1 MKKEQIHTIIIGHK
15 NPDTD
20 SVSASCAL
28 AEFKRRTGLRNVAAC
43 RCGMVGER
51 TEYLFKKFNTPLPA
65 LKSDVYPRV
74 RDILMSDTFYINEDE
89 ALFFALDKLN
99 KLLLSRIP
107 VIDDRKH
114 YKGMLSL
121 FSMLGSILQTTAEDS
136 SGMTGRN
143 VFSSLDLIVKV
154 LEGEAVSLFDSDK
167 EQNFSVYVAAMNVE
181 SFKEHVPY
189 ENPESLAIIVGDR
202 TDIHLQAI
210 NLGTRLI
217 IVTGARQ
224 VDPLVLQVAKERNIS
239 IVKTPLD
246 SATVVRRLKFSTP
259 VRKLMKN
266 EVACFRLDDCLKDI
280 KHTVMADSD
289 DIFPVVNRNG
299 ELCGCFN
306 RTDFA
311 RGGENCHLILV
322 DHNEF
327 EQSVEGVYDV
337 NVIEVVDHHRFNM
350 PAQNSPIRITCD
362 IVGSTCTLIGE
373 MFMAHRMS
381 IPKNIAGIMQGGI
394 ISDTLLLR
402 SPTSCERDRIM
413 LEKLEKITGV
423 NSEELMHEIFTI
435 GSVIAKSDPEKLF
448 LADSKNF
455 THLDKFNFTISQ
467 VEEVSF
473 DEFYNREA
481 VLFEAAKKFVSQRRS
496 DFFGLLVTNVEQE
509 NSILLAVGNQEILDN
524 LPFRKLSDN
533 LYDLPGVLSRKKQL
547 LPQILKLLDSLA

>member
-1 MKKEQIHTIIIGHK
+1 MKNDKIHTIIIGHK

-20 SVSASCAL
+20 SVSAGCAL
-28 AEFKRRTGLRNVAAC
+28 AEFKRRCGVRNVSAC

-74 RDILMSDTFYINEDE
+74 RDILMDETFFINENE

-107 VIDDRKH
+107 VTDDKKR

-121 FSMLGSILQTTAEDS
+121 FSMLSSVLQTTADDS
-136 SGMTGRN
+136 NGMTGRN
-143 VFSSLDLIVKV
+143 VYSSLDLIVKV
-154 LEGEAVSLFDSDK
+154 LEGEAISLFESSR

-189 ENPESLAIIVGDR
+189 KNPESLAIIVGDR

-259 VRKLMKN
+259 VRQLMKN
-266 EVACFRLDDCLKDI
+266 NVVCFRMDDCLKDI
-280 KHTVMADSD
+280 KHSVMSDSD

-306 RTDFA
+306 RNDFS

-350 PAQNSPIRITCD
+350 PPQSAPIRICCD
-362 IVGSTCTLIGE
+362 TVGSTCTLIGE
-373 MFMAHRMS
+373 MFLSHRMS

-423 NSEELMHEIFTI
+423 NSEDLMREIFTI
-435 GSVIAKSDPEKLF
+435 GSVIAKGKPETLF

-455 THLDKFNFTISQ
+455 SHLDKFNFTISQ

-481 VLFEAAKKFVSQRRS
+481 DLLYAAKEFQKHRKL
-496 DFFGLLVTNVEQE
+496 DLFGLLVTNVEQE
-509 NSILLAVGNQEILDN
+509 NSILLAVGNHEILEN

-533 LYDLPGVLSRKKQL
+533 LYDLPGVMSRKKQL

>member
-1 MKKEQIHTIIIGHK
+1 MKKEFVQTIIMGHR

-28 AEFKRRTGLRNVAAC
+28 AEFKRRCGVRNVNAC

-65 LKSDVYPRV
+65 LKSDVFPRV
-74 RDILMSDTFYINEDE
+74 RDILLEDTFSINEDE

-99 KLLLSRIP
+99 KLLISRIP
-107 VIDDRKH
+107 VVDDKRR

-121 FSMLGSILQTTAEDS
+121 FAMLSSVLQTTSDDS
-136 SGMTGRN
+136 NGMTGRN
-143 VFSSLDLIVKV
+143 VYSSLDLIVKV
-154 LEGEAVSLFDSDK
+154 LEGEPISLFESAR
-167 EQNFSVYVAAMNVE
+167 EQIFSVYVAAMNVE

-189 ENPESLAIIVGDR
+189 ENPGSLAIIVGDR

-217 IVTGARQ
+217 IVTGARK

-239 IVKTPLD
+239 IIKTPLD

-259 VRKLMKN
+259 VRTLMKN
-266 EVACFRLDDCLKDI
+266 DVECFRLDDCLKDI
-280 KHTVMADSD
+280 KYAVMSDSD
-289 DIFPVVNRNG
+289 DIFPVINRNG

-306 RTDFA
+306 RTDFGK
-311 RGGENCHLILV
+311 GGENCHLILV

-327 EQSVEGVYDV
+327 DQSVEGVYDV

-350 PAQNSPIRITCD
+350 PAQNFPIRITCD
-362 IVGSTCTLIGE
+362 IVGSTCTLIAE
-373 MFMAHRMS
+373 MFMSHRFS
-381 IPKNIAGIMQGGI
+381 IPKNIAGILQGGI

-402 SPTSCERDRIM
+402 SPTSCERDRIV

-435 GSVIAKSDPEKLF
+435 GSVIAKSEPEKLF

-455 THLDKFNFTISQ
+455 THLERFNFTISQ

-473 DEFYNREA
+473 DEFFNRQN
-481 VLFEAAKKFVSQRRS
+481 VLKEAAK
-496 DFFGLLVTNVEQE
+496 DFAAARNLDLFGLLVTDVEQE
-509 NSILLAVGNQEILDN
+509 NSILLAIGKHEILDN
-524 LPFRKLSDN
+524 LPFRKLGEN

-547 LPQILKLLDSLA
+547 LPQILRIFDSLV

>member
-1 MKKEQIHTIIIGHK
+1 MKKDQVQTIIIGHR

-20 SVSASCAL
+20 SVSASCAM
-28 AEFKRRTGLRNVAAC
+28 AEFKRRCGVRNVTAC

-51 TEYLFKKFNTPLPA
+51 TEYLFKKFNTPLPV

-74 RDILMSDTFYINEDE
+74 RDILMPEKISVFEDE

-99 KLLLSRIP
+99 KLLISRIP
-107 VIDDRKH
+107 VVDGKKR

-121 FSMLGSILQTTAEDS
+121 FSMLGSILQTGGEDS

-143 VFSSLDLIVKV
+143 VYSSLDLIVKV
-154 LEGEAVSLFDSDK
+154 LEGEAVSLFESNR
-167 EQNFSVYVAAMNVE
+167 EQIFSVYVAAMNVE
-181 SFKEHVPY
+181 SFREHVPY
-189 ENPESLAIIVGDR
+189 KDPGSLAIIVGDR

-210 NLGTRLI
+210 NLGIRLI
-217 IVTGARQ
+217 IVTGSKE
-224 VDPLVLQVAKERNIS
+224 VDPLVLQLAGERNIS

-266 EVACFRLDDCLKDI
+266 NVECYRLDDYLKDI
-280 KHTVMADSD
+280 KYSVMADED
-289 DIFPVVNRNG
+289 DIFPVVNRNN

-306 RTDFA
+306 RTDFG
-311 RGGENCHLILV
+311 RGGENCQLVLV

-327 EQSVEGVYDV
+327 EQSVEGVNDV
-337 NVIEVVDHHRFNM
+337 KVIEVVDHHRFNM
-350 PAQNSPIRITCD
+350 PASNSPIRINCD
-362 IVGSTCTLIGE
+362 VVGSTCTLIAE
-373 MFMAHRMS
+373 MFDMSRMS

-394 ISDTLLLR
+394 ISDTLMLR
-402 SPTSCERDRIM
+402 SPTSCERDRKM
-413 LEKLEKITGV
+413 LAKLEKITGV

-435 GSVIAKSDPEKLF
+435 GSVIAKSEPEKLF
-448 LADSKNF
+448 LTDSKNF
-455 THLDKFNFTISQ
+455 AHLDKFNFTISQ

-473 DEFYNREA
+473 DEFYNRQKD
-481 VLFEAAKKFVSQRRS
+481 LLDAAWIFAKQRKL
-496 DFFGLLVTNVEQE
+496 DMFGLLVTNVEQE
-509 NSILLAVGNQEILDN
+509 NSILLAVGRQDVLDN

-547 LPQILKLLDSLA
+547 LPQILKLFDSLV

>member
-1 MKKEQIHTIIIGHK
+1 MKKENSPIIIIGHK

-28 AEFKRRTGLRNVAAC
+28 AEFKRRCGDRNVSAC

-51 TEYLFKKFNTPLPA
+51 TEYLFKRFNTPLPA
-65 LKSDVYPRV
+65 LKQDVYPRV
-74 RDILMSDTFYINEDE
+74 RDILLEENFSVCENE

-99 KLLLSRIP
+99 KLLVSRLP
-107 VIDDRKH
+107 VVDEKRR

-121 FSMLGSILQTTAEDS
+121 FSMLGSILQNAGEDS
-136 SGMTGRN
+136 NGMTGRN
-143 VFSSLDLIVKV
+143 VFSSLDLIIKV
-154 LEGEAVSLFDSDK
+154 LEGEAVSLFNSK
-167 EQNFSVYVAAMNVE
+167 QEQDFSVYVAAMNVE
-181 SFKEHVPY
+181 SFREHVPY
-189 ENPESLAIIVGDR
+189 QDPQSLAIIVGDR

-210 NLGTRLI
+210 NLGIRLI
-217 IVTGARQ
+217 IVTGAKE
-224 VDPLVLQVAKERNIS
+224 VDPLVLQLAKERSIS
-239 IVKTPLD
+239 IIRTPFD

-259 VRKLMKN
+259 VRQLMKN
-266 EVACFRLDDCLKDI
+266 DIACFRLDDCLKDI
-280 KHTVMADSD
+280 KHTVMSDSD

-306 RTDFA
+306 RTDFG
-311 RGGENCHLILV
+311 RGGENCRLVLV

-337 NVIEVVDHHRFNM
+337 NVIEIVDHHRFNM
-350 PAQNSPIRITCD
+350 PPQNSPIRITCD

-373 MFMAHRMS
+373 MFESRRMS

-402 SPTSCERDRIM
+402 SPTSSERDRRM
-413 LEKLEKITGV
+413 LEKLEKISGV
-423 NSEELMHEIFTI
+423 DSEELMHEIFKI
-435 GSVIAKSDPEKLF
+435 GSVISKNEPEQLF

-455 THLDKFNFTISQ
+455 NHLDKFNFTISQ

-473 DEFYNREA
+473 DEFYARQE
-481 VLFEAAKKFVSQRRS
+481 VLLAAAGEFQKKRRL

-509 NSILLAVGNQEILDN
+509 NSILLAVGRQEILEN
-524 LPFRKLSDN
+524 IPFRKLGEN

-547 LPQILKLLDSLA
+547 LPQILKLLDSLS

>member
-1 MKKEQIHTIIIGHK
+1 MKNEQIQTLIMGHK

-28 AEFKRRTGLRNVAAC
+28 AEFKRRTGLRNISPC

-51 TEYLFKKFNTPLPA
+51 TEYLFKKFNTPLPQ
-65 LKSDVYPRV
+65 LKQDVYPRV
-74 RDILMSDTFYINEDE
+74 KDILMSETFSIREDE

-99 KLLLSRIP
+99 KLLISRIP
-107 VIDDRKH
+107 VVDSKKR

-121 FSMLGSILQTTAEDS
+121 FSMLSSVLQTTAEDS

-143 VFSSLDLIVKV
+143 VYSSLDLIVKV
-154 LEGEAVSLFDSDK
+154 LEGEPISLFDSKK

-181 SFKEHVPY
+181 SFKEHLPY
-189 ENPESLAIIVGDR
+189 DNPESLAIIVGDR

-259 VRKLMKN
+259 VRYLMKN
-266 EVACFRLDDCLKDI
+266 NVECFRLDDCLKDI
-280 KHTVMADSD
+280 KHSVMSDSD
-289 DIFPVVNRNG
+289 DIFPVINRNG

-311 RGGENCHLILV
+311 KGGENCRLILV

-327 EQSVEGVYDV
+327 EQSVEGIYDV

-362 IVGSTCTLIGE
+362 IVGSTCTLIAE
-373 MFMAHRMS
+373 MFLSHRIS

-394 ISDTLLLR
+394 ITDTLLLR
-402 SPTSCERDRIM
+402 SPTSCERDRIV

-423 NSEELMHEIFTI
+423 KSEELMHEIFTI
-435 GSVIAKSDPEKLF
+435 GSVIAKSEPDKLF

-455 THLDKFNFTISQ
+455 VHLDKFNFTISQ

-473 DEFYNREA
+473 DEFYNRENDLLA
-481 VLFEAAKKFVSQRRS
+481 AAKVFQKNNRL

-509 NSILLAVGNQEILDN
+509 SSIMLAVGSSEILDN

>member
-1 MKKEQIHTIIIGHK
+1 MKNDQIHTIIIGHK

-28 AEFKRRTGLRNVAAC
+28 AEFKRRTGLRDVTAC

-74 RDILMSDTFYINEDE
+74 RDILMDETFFINEDE
-89 ALFFALDKLN
+89 ALFFALAKLN

-107 VIDDRKH
+107 VTDGKKR

-121 FSMLGSILQTTAEDS
+121 FSMLESVLQTTAEDS

-143 VFSSLDLIVKV
+143 VYSSLDLIVKV
-154 LEGEAVSLFDSDK
+154 LEGEAISLFDSAK
-167 EQNFSVYVAAMNVE
+167 EQDFSVYVAAMNVE

-189 ENPESLAIIVGDR
+189 DNPDALAIIVGDR

-210 NLGTRLI
+210 NLGARLI
-217 IVTGARQ
+217 IVTGARK

-266 EVACFRLDDCLKDI
+266 DVVCFRLDDYLKDI
-280 KHTVMADSD
+280 KHAVMSDSD
-289 DIFPVVNRNG
+289 DIFPVINRNG

-306 RTDFA
+306 RTDFG

-350 PAQNSPIRITCD
+350 PAQNAPIRITCD
-362 IVGSTCTLIGE
+362 IVGSTCTLVAE
-373 MFMAHRMS
+373 MFMAHRIT

-402 SPTSCERDRIM
+402 SPTSCERDRRM

-435 GSVIAKSDPEKLF
+435 GSVIAQNEPEKLF
-448 LADSKNF
+448 LTDSKNF

-481 VLFEAAKKFVSQRRS
+481 VLLEAAKEFQTSHRV
-496 DFFGLLVTNVEQE
+496 DLFGLLVTNVEQE
-509 NSILLAVGNQEILDN
+509 NSILLAVGSPEILDN

-547 LPQILKLLDSLA
+547 LPQILKLLDSLV